1 MQKYIDKHG
10 FRDKKALVDYAV
22 ALVDR
27 YGQAS
32 GSLACDMYEATAR
45 AQEVTIPVAE
55 MAELPKYGEI
65 AKALYGT
72 MKQSEKQVPDTVG
85 RLAKQMGADTTL
97 KNAKRDGAQFA
108 WIPSG
113 DTCAFCIAL
122 ASRGWQYTSKKTLRN
137 GHAEHIHAHC
147 DCQYAVRFD
156 GKSTVAGYDPDKYLA
171 MYENAGGDINAM
183 RRKRYEQNKDEINAR
198 KRELYAE
205 KKEKLK
211 VKRLTTKEEAAIVR
225 YISPDAYSLNDKL
238 RRNTNSGLTDIER
251 EWIKNLNTAL
261 EKLPRYKGDLNR
273 SVAFIFPEDARKFFD
288 EFVVEKEYIPKQYL
302 STTKRGVYNNVAQV
316 QIYIQNAKN
325 GKDLK
330 GLNDMENE
338 VLYPYMAKFKVVS
351 KEQRDGKFYILLE
364 ELE

>member
-10 FRDKKALVDYAV
+10 FRDKKALADYAV

-45 AQEVTIPVAE
+45 AQEVTIPAAE

-171 MYENAGGDINAM
+171 MYENAGGNINAM

-198 KRELYAE
+198 KRELYKE
-205 KKEKLK
+205 KKKLQMNLQFFAKIPDEKLTEYALNMEHPTGK
-211 VKRLTTKEEAAIVR
+211 YKAEAFKEALGYTQETYADLKTKILDSFNENELVYKREDKYGKRYEQIMQITGPNGKTANVLTAWIKDDDNAEPRLTSIYV
-225 YISPDAYSLNDKL
+225 DK
-238 RRNTNSGLTDIER
+238 R
-251 EWIKNLNTAL
+251 
-261 EKLPRYKGDLNR
+261 
-273 SVAFIFPEDARKFFD
+273 
-288 EFVVEKEYIPKQYL
+288 
-302 STTKRGVYNNVAQV
+302 
-316 QIYIQNAKN
+316 
-325 GKDLK
+325 
-330 GLNDMENE
+330 
-338 VLYPYMAKFKVVS
+338 
-351 KEQRDGKFYILLE
+351 
-364 ELE
+364 